1 MYNKLDKLAAQP
13 AAKREAAFISAAKG
27 EGIEALLS
35 RAEHTL
41 GAERTVAELLI
52 PYDKYEAVALIRA
65 EGRILSETHEEEGT
79 RIRAQLPQNAMHKL
93 KRILGGNDGSDAE
106 KTE

>member
-1 MYNKLDKLAAQP
+1 MSETKKSEMRMDAA
-13 AAKREAAFISAAKG
+13 RVVEARMDG
-27 EGIEALLS
+27 T
-35 RAEHTL
+35 RAE
-41 GAERTVAELLI
+41 GVRAGGRAAELDELA
-52 PYDKYEAVALIRA
+52 EALIRA

-79 RIRAQLPQNAMHKL
+79 RIRAQLPQSAMHKL

>member
-1 MYNKLDKLAAQP
+1 MQST
-13 AAKREAAFISAAKG
+13 RSARN
-27 EGIEALLS
+27 EPWRS
-35 RAEHTL
+35 W
-41 GAERTVAELLI
+41 LI

-65 EGRILSETHEEEGT
+65 EGRILSETHEEDGT
-79 RIRAQLPQNAMHKL
+79 RIRAQLPQSAMHKL